1 MNEFVCPNGRM
12 SVNGVCPIFEGDD
25 GQKKD
30 FTDKS
35 GYFQWD
41 FDEPTKTSKESA
53 DSIIKQNIN
62 YYTDFV
68 ENTLGIPSNI
78 QTGLKVATSLGSVMT
93 GGGIVGAL
101 TPFAIPF
108 VAGAAIRNNQSGVQQ
123 AIARE
128 SRRDLQSRI
137 DAGQFGSVTQTNLDA
152 YRGGGQFSGGPS
164 KSGGFDS
171 AERGGALHG

>member
-41 FDEPTKTSKESA
+41 FDEPTKASKESA
-53 DSIIKQNIN
+53 DSIIKENIN

-171 AERGGALHG
+171 AERGAALHG

>member
-41 FDEPTKTSKESA
+41 FDEPTKASKESA
-53 DSIIKQNIN
+53 DIIIKKNIN

-68 ENTLGIPSNI
+68 ENRLGIPSNI
-78 QTGLKVATSLGSVMT
+78 QTGFKVASSLGSVMT
-93 GGGIVGAL
+93 GGGIIGAL
-101 TPFAIPF
+101 TPFALPF
-108 VAGAAIRNNQSGVQQ
+108 VAGAAIRNNQSGLQQ

-128 SRRDLQSRI
+128 SVRDLQGRI
-137 DAGQFGSVTQTNLDA
+137 DAGQFGSNTPTAQDAARGQT
-152 YRGGGQFSGGPS
+152 GGGT